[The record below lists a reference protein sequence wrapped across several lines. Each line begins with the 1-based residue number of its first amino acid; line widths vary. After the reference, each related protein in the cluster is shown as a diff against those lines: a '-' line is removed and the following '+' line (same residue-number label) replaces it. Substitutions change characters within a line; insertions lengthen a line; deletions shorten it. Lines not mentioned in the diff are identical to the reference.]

1 MPKNAD
7 GSTRSTL
14 VYGQF
19 IHKGYKTE
27 FVGRG
32 KEHISKGVGRFDFY
46 DKAKKI
52 IYELK
57 PNNPSSIARGIKQL
71 KRYIEALAVA
81 LN

>member
-7 GSTRSTL
+7 GSTRSAL

-27 FVGRG
+27 FINDG
-32 KEHISKGVGRFDFY
+32 KEYLYKGIGRFDFY
-46 DKAKKI
+46 DEAKKI

-81 LN
+81 SN